1 MLSRDY
7 TIPFTA
13 FFEEQE
19 YIMASFAN
27 EYRSLKSLLKDKLA
41 PEDFG
46 ECGGMGR
53 CGTCL
58 VKVAGL
64 GNNAELVRNE
74 QSTLVKMG
82 IADPQIRL
90 SCQIQVNDDLKN
102 ASIYIPGNV

>member
-1 MLSRDY
+1 MFSRVY

-19 YIMASFAN
+19 YEMASFAN
-27 EYRSLKSLLKDKLA
+27 EYRSLMSLLKDKLT

-64 GNNAELVRNE
+64 ENSADLIRNE
-74 QSTLVKMG
+74 KSTLEKMG

-90 SCQIQVNDDLKN
+90 SCQIQINDDLKN